1 MFWGFFVNKNKI
13 PDACNSPMRTTNRI
27 AVFLSPCG
35 LKLWLLSKCYWCAAE
50 MVYEIPA
57 VLLSL
62 IKEVLG
68 GPENLSALRSKLLL
82 ESKIECQQPFCFVP
96 QL

>member
-1 MFWGFFVNKNKI
+1 
-13 PDACNSPMRTTNRI
+13 MRNAHRI

-35 LKLWLLSKCYWCAAE
+35 PKLWLLSKCYQSAAE

-68 GPENLSALRSKLLL
+68 GPENLSALRSMHSKAFI
-82 ESKIECQQPFCFVP
+82 EGKIECQQAFCFMPV
-96 QL
+96 LIL